1 MRRSSLLPFVLVLVA
16 TSCDYVDDPTPPGSG
31 GGNNG
36 GETVK
41 RRALLEE
48 FTGHRCN
55 TCPAAHMVAA
65 NLASAYG
72 EDLIIVAIHATDF
85 FAAPLDPPAPNGSYS
100 TDFRTPAGEAYTQE
114 FSVSFL
120 PTGLVNRVPY
130 NSSSTISSGNWSS
143 AISQIIDQDA
153 ALDVWISDL
162 VHDAGANT
170 VSAEVKVAV
179 LQAVTGAHNLTVYL
193 TEDHVT
199 DWQLNSL
206 VSPPDVENYDHRHVL
221 RTNLN
226 GTWGDGLIE
235 EMAAPG
241 DTLVM
246 TLTNIPMNPSWNAAN
261 CELVA
266 YVYNMATNEV
276 LQAAERKF
284 QP

>member
-1 MRRSSLLPFVLVLVA
+1 MRCSAFLLLALA
-16 TSCDYVDDPTPPGSG
+16 LATTSCDYVDDPTPPGTG

-55 TCPAAHMVAA
+55 TCPAAHQVAA
-65 NLASAYG
+65 NLASVYG
-72 EDLIIVAIHATDF
+72 DDLIIVAVHATDF
-85 FAAPLDPPAPNGSYS
+85 FAAPLDPPAPNGAYS
-100 TDFRTPAGEAYTQE
+100 TDFRTTAGEAYTQS

-143 AISQIIDQDA
+143 AIAQIVDEDA
-153 ALDVWISDL
+153 ALDVWVSDI
-162 VHDAGANT
+162 VHNATANT

-179 LQAVTGAHNLTVYL
+179 LQAVTGTYNLTVYL
-193 TEDHVT
+193 TEDHVI

-206 VSPPDVENYDHRHVL
+206 VSPPDVEFYDHRHVL

-226 GTWGDGLIE
+226 GTWGTLVEIGT
-235 EMAAPG
+235 AAVG
-241 DTLVM
+241 DTLTKTFSDIAM
-246 TLTNIPMNPSWNAAN
+246 DPSWNAAN

-266 YVYNMATNEV
+266 YVYNTTTNEV